1 MLLLSERIGAHIQHC
16 TALRDFPKQ
25 TLHFIVLQHLC
36 IAGAERGLKSLTH
49 LPPLCV
55 IRGIPHQR
63 WKVLSAQLW
72 FLFHSLPDMLTM
84 AKALEARSIWQKS
97 CNCHHIQKELLYPKN
112 STDVLAE
119 VPGKS
124 VLANPLQCR
133 KDLLFVF
140 PSFHYRAPVSS
151 FEAPR
156 RAHTQPHSYK
166 GSPRPSAHHPAVCP
180 SSVGQHVPRRICFT
194 PLCYQN
200 PDQAW
205 QLRGGMPQRPR
216 CDFPAQANPWEA
228 LPASQSLLA
237 TGCSRPDVIVY
248 LLG

>member
-1 MLLLSERIGAHIQHC
+1 MLLLSERIGAHIQHR

-36 IAGAERGLKSLTH
+36 IAGAECGLKSLTH
-49 LPPLCV
+49 LPPLCA
-55 IRGIPHQR
+55 IIGIPHQR

-84 AKALEARSIWQKS
+84 AKALETRSIWQKS
-97 CNCHHIQKELLYPKN
+97 CQHTQKELLYPKN

-133 KDLLFVF
+133 QDLLFVF

-156 RAHTQPHSYK
+156 SSYTTSQLHGESQTFCPPPCCVPQQRGAACTQEDLLPPSVLPE
-166 GSPRPSAHHPAVCP
+166 PRPGLAAQGRNASKTSVWLPSTGESLGSSA
-180 SSVGQHVPRRICFT
+180 S
-194 PLCYQN
+194 
-200 PDQAW
+200 
-205 QLRGGMPQRPR
+205 
-216 CDFPAQANPWEA
+216 
-228 LPASQSLLA
+228 LPVTLSNRL
-237 TGCSRPDVIVY
+237 
-248 LLG
+248 

>member
-1 MLLLSERIGAHIQHC
+1 
-16 TALRDFPKQ
+16 
-25 TLHFIVLQHLC
+25 
-36 IAGAERGLKSLTH
+36 
-49 LPPLCV
+49 
-55 IRGIPHQR
+55 
-63 WKVLSAQLW
+63 
-72 FLFHSLPDMLTM
+72 MLTM
-84 AKALEARSIWQKS
+84 AKALETRSIWQKS
-97 CNCHHIQKELLYPKN
+97 CNCQHTQKELLYPKN

-133 KDLLFVF
+133 QDLLFVF

-156 RAHTQPHSYK
+156 SSYTTSQLHGESQTFCPPLCCVPQQRGAARAQEDLLP
-166 GSPRPSAHHPAVCP
+166 
-180 SSVGQHVPRRICFT
+180 

-205 QLRGGMPQRPR
+205 QLRGGMPQRPQ
-216 CDFPAQANPWEA
+216 CDFPAQANPCEA

-237 TGCSRPDVIVY
+237 TGYSKPDVIVY